1 MLKKKNISQRLKNQ
15 FTNFLQAKWVHA
27 MKEDPAVQKHMLSTF
42 VHTKFSMARRAGT
55 PNYDILDEI
64 NEEE

>member
-1 MLKKKNISQRLKNQ
+1 MR
-15 FTNFLQAKWVHA
+15 
-27 MKEDPAVQKHMLSTF
+27 EDPAVQKHMLSTF
-42 VHTKFSMARRAGT
+42 VHTKFSLARRAGT